1 VPSQLLNEDV
11 DVLTATTEAIR
22 TLQDRMGIFY
32 AGLFSPL
39 HDDGIRDAM
48 RRLTIY
54 SRGEPLGVQD
64 LEAVSPPVFGR
75 YALIFSTDVDSRRQ
89 AFALRHGM
97 GHVVCGHVTEPTY
110 MSERDD
116 HMQHR
121 ERVADLFALAD
132 LFPAHMIESL
142 RTSRTPWRAVRHA
155 AVRSIRHHTI
165 NWPESRVEDRAGLRL
180 ALYRGQGL

>member
-1 VPSQLLNEDV
+1 VRAATNEDV
-11 DVLTATTEAIR
+11 DVVVATAAAIA
-22 TLQDRMGIFY
+22 TLQQRMGIAY
-32 AGLFSPL
+32 ADLFSPL
-39 HDDGIRDAM
+39 HEGGIRDAL

-54 SRGEPLGVQD
+54 SRGEPLGIRD

-89 AFALRHGM
+89 AFAIRHGM

-110 MSERDD
+110 MSERNN
-116 HMQHR
+116 HMLHQ

-142 RTSRTPWRAVRHA
+142 RDSRSSWRAIRHA
-155 AVRSIRHHTI
+155 LTRSIRHHTI
-165 NWPESRVEDRAGLRL
+165 NWPEHRVDDRSELRL
-180 ALYRGQGL
+180 ALYRTHGI